1 MVFRILFLV
10 GILWKWILWSSY
22 FWKYYTLCSHL
33 EKSVNGSILNSDR
46 IQHNFINQIFP
57 RPSWLCAFFISSL
70 LFIAS
75 WTTQVLKI
83 ILRYLRLP
91 WWLDGKNL
99 PVMWETWVRS
109 LGWDDP
115 LEESMATHTNI
126 LAWRIPMDTG
136 TWWATVRGVAWVRH
150 HLRTKPP
157 PSSQSCFL
165 YNNYFCLLIN
175 VWTTKHNTGWI
186 YVDIA

>member
-91 WWLDGKNL
+91 WWLDGKKSACDVGDLGSIPGLGRSPGGEHGNPHQYSCLENPL
-99 PVMWETWVRS
+99 PT
-109 LGWDDP
+109 
-115 LEESMATHTNI
+115 EEPGGLQTMGLQRVGH
-126 LAWRIPMDTG
+126 D
-136 TWWATVRGVAWVRH
+136 WATNTY
-150 HLRTKPP
+150 L
-157 PSSQSCFL
+157 PSFHWFVHECVME
-165 YNNYFCLLIN
+165 FCATCSH
-175 VWTTKHNTGWI
+175 VWIPNLQ
-186 YVDIA
+186 